1 MLCAAARKCT
11 VGELRQKVADLFSVE
26 PPSRILL
33 GVEKAGK
40 DYWTKLIQVLDS
52 DDASL
57 VEDCGVTT
65 QHKIFAEVA
74 GEEGEEEKRPT
85 IAEGEE
91 DKREEEEEE
100 EKGEASVSMRRVVHA
115 LNREMNTWVIKV
127 GWATEDGKVPPP
139 DRCEEMKIDRRAKVS
154 TLRYVVFM

>member
-1 MLCAAARKCT
+1 M
-11 VGELRQKVADLFSVE
+11 GELRQKVADLFSVE

-40 DYWTKLIQVLDS
+40 DYWTKLLQVLDNE
-52 DDASL
+52 DASL

-85 IAEGEE
+85 VTEGEE

-100 EKGEASVSMRRVVHA
+100 EKGEASGGMRRVVQA
-115 LNREMNTWVIKV
+115 LNREANTWVIKV

-154 TLRYVVFM
+154 TLRYVVLFPARFCQRGVV